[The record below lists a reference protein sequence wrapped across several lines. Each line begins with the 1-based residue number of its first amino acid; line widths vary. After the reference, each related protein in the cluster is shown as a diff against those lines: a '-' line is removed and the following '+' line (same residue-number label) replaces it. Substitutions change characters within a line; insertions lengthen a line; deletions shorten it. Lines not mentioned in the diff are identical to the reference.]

1 MSKTPRSLLAAL
13 DRVTANLI
21 GPEAAAGP
29 AMLGFAASR
38 HMARVQSVFD
48 DANVVGA
55 GVAEKSS
62 DGQPIGEL
70 SLVFYVRRKVP
81 KAALDPRFLVPP
93 VVADPRGRAL
103 FTDVVEVGDIV
114 PEVNSGRPP
123 LQSGFSIGHVD
134 TTAGT
139 LGAFVKKNRKL
150 YVLSNSHVL
159 AQSGLGAAGD
169 GILYPG
175 HVDGGA
181 APADIVAKLHSFTT
195 FIANGRFVNKADA
208 ALAEIAAPHDGTL
221 IPALFGSKTPLKI
234 GTPRRGM
241 TVVKRGRTTGDT
253 QSVVRDTDFRIFV
266 TYPGV
271 GPVGFTGQVRCDRY
285 TQPGD
290 SGSIVIDKASGAVVG
305 LHFAGSDVTSV
316 FTPIRAVIDALKFT
330 F

>member
-1 MSKTPRSLLAAL
+1 MGKTPRSLLAAL
-13 DRVTANLI
+13 DRVTANLV
-21 GPEAAAGP
+21 GPETAAP
-29 AMLGFAASR
+29 QMLGFAASR

-48 DANVVGA
+48 DDNVVGA

-62 DGQPIGEL
+62 DGESLGEL
-70 SLVFYVRRKVP
+70 SLVFYVRKKLPRSE
-81 KAALDPRFLVPP
+81 LDPRHLVPP
-93 VVADPRGRAL
+93 VIADPRGRAL

-123 LQSGFSIGHVD
+123 LQSGFSIGHVAA
-134 TTAGT
+134 TAGT

-159 AQSGLGAAGD
+159 AQSGLAAIGD

-175 HVDGGA
+175 QADGGL
-181 APADIVAKLHSFTT
+181 APADIVAKLHSFAP
-195 FIANGRFVNKADA
+195 FVVNGRFVNKADA
-208 ALAEIAAPHDGTL
+208 ALAEIAAPLAATL
-221 IPALFGSKTPLKI
+221 IPGLFGSKTPLKI
-234 GTPRRGM
+234 GTPQRGM

-266 TYPGV
+266 NYPGV

-316 FTPIRAVIDALKFT
+316 FAPIRAVINALKFT